1 MTLPAYKIAEFL
13 GIESSDN
20 TPISI
25 LLTDSRDLSFPDK
38 TIFFALTTSGNDG
51 SRYIPSLIERGV
63 RYFVVNRN
71 CNFEPMDGVNF
82 WKTDNVLE
90 ALQTVAQN
98 VRKMFPDI
106 PIVAITGSKG
116 KTIVKELICRLLSDN
131 LEVVSSPRSYN
142 SQIGVPLS
150 IWELS
155 PNTQVGVFEA
165 GISQPGEMSRLE
177 KIIKPNIGIFTSLT
191 DEHQEG
197 FTSLTQKAEEKAKLF
212 TNCTDIFYP
221 QGEIFIENALVGN
234 KATLHPIEGGNEE
247 LAIAVASFI
256 ADSKIDSSKIEG
268 ASTKISPRM
277 DVCET
282 LKNCLIVYDGFSSE
296 KPSIAAAINF
306 ARRHLSPGKQ
316 FAMILGNAQNVNVQ
330 EIREI
335 FEAAGGSG
343 KFIAVNSPEEFIE
356 RYSISDFN
364 NEVILIS
371 GPASEGYEDI
381 KVHLEAPRHETVM
394 EVDLGAIAHNFN
406 YYRSLLPKTTGLVAM
421 VKADGYGVG
430 AMEISKTL
438 QNQGASYL
446 AVAVINE
453 GTELRRGGITLPII
467 VMNPITTNFKALF
480 ENHLEPS
487 VFSIREL
494 NLLIENARKIGAKEY
509 PIHIKLDTGM
519 HRVGFLEE
527 EIDEL
532 LSILKGQNY
541 IKPHTIFSHLATADC
556 LDQDEYTEMQLK
568 NFDKASQR
576 IINGLGYPIKR
587 HILNTAGIMR
597 YPNHHYDF
605 ARLGIG
611 LYGISPIDSPNNNLE
626 TVAQLITTII
636 SIKEWKSGDTIGYGR
651 RGIIKRQSKI
661 ATIPIGY
668 ADGLDRHLS
677 NGAATFIVNGRECP
691 VVGNICM
698 DQCMIDVTDANASI
712 GDKVEI
718 FGKNAKAENL
728 AETLGTIPYEILTSV
743 SPRVKRVYF
752 RE

>member
-1 MTLPAYKIAEFL
+1 MTLPANTIAKFL
-13 GIESSDN
+13 GIESSD
-20 TPISI
+20 TKPISI

-51 SRYIPSLIERGV
+51 SRYIPSLIQKGV
-63 RYFVVNRN
+63 RYFVVSRT
-71 CNFEPMDGVNF
+71 CNFEPISGVSF
-82 WKTDNVLE
+82 WEVDDVLE
-90 ALQTVAQN
+90 ALQTIAEN
-98 VRKMFPDI
+98 VRKMFSDI
-106 PIVAITGSKG
+106 PVVAITGSRG
-116 KTIVKELICRLLSDN
+116 KTIVKELLWRLLSDN
-131 LEVVSSPRSYN
+131 LEVISSPRSYN

-155 PNTQVGVFEA
+155 QSSQVDVFEA
-165 GISQPGEMSRLE
+165 GISKQGEMSRLE
-177 KIIKPNIGIFTSLT
+177 KIISPNIGIFTSLN

-197 FTSLTQKAEEKAKLF
+197 FESLTQKAAEKAKLF
-212 TNCTDIFYP
+212 SNCADIFYP
-221 QGEIFIENALVGN
+221 QGEIFIENALFGS
-234 KATLHPIEGGNEE
+234 KAKLHPIKGGNEE
-247 LAIAVASFI
+247 LAIAVANFI
-256 ADSKIDSSKIEG
+256 TEREIDASKIEG
-268 ASTKISPRM
+268 TSNKISPRI

-282 LKNCLIVYDGFSSE
+282 LKNCLIVYDGFSSD
-296 KPSIAAAINF
+296 KSSIIAAINF
-306 ARRHLSPGKQ
+306 ARRHLSPEKK
-316 FAMILGNAQNVNVQ
+316 FSMILGNARKADTE
-330 EIREI
+330 EIKAF

-343 KFIAVNSPEEFIE
+343 KFITVNSAEEFIE

-371 GPASEGYEDI
+371 GPASDGYEDI

-406 YYRSLLPKTTGLVAM
+406 YYRSLLPKTTGLIAM

-453 GTELRRGGITLPII
+453 GAELRRGGITMPII
-467 VMNPITTNFKALF
+467 VMNPISTNFKALF

-494 NLLIENARKIGAKEY
+494 NLLIDSARKIGVKEY
-509 PIHIKLDTGM
+509 PIHVKLDTGM
-519 HRVGFLEE
+519 HRVGFLDD

-532 LSILKGQNY
+532 LNILKGQNY
-541 IKPHTIFSHLATADC
+541 VKPYTIFSHLATADC
-556 LDQDEYTEMQLK
+556 LAQNEYTEMQLK
-568 NFDKASQR
+568 NFEKTSR
-576 IINGLGYPIKR
+576 GIIDGLGYPIKR

-597 YPNHHYDF
+597 YPHYHYDF

-611 LYGISPIDSPNNNLE
+611 LYGISPLDSSNTNLE
-626 TVAQLITTII
+626 TVAQLFSTII

-651 RGIIKRQSKI
+651 RGRILKPSKI

-668 ADGLDRHLS
+668 ADGLNRHLS
-677 NGAATFIVNGRECP
+677 NGAATFIVNEKECP

-698 DQCMIDVTDANASI
+698 DQCMIDVTDSNASI

-718 FGKNAKAENL
+718 FGKNSKAERL

-743 SPRVKRVYF
+743 SPRVKRIYF